1 MHLVNTIYRLL
12 ERRADTHGTR
22 PALVDGKLTLTYKEL
37 FSAVNRL
44 ANGLL
49 RIGLQRGQRIG
60 IHLPRQAEEVIASLA
75 ISAAGGVFVNI
86 HAQSSQRQVRHIL
99 EDCEAVV
106 LVTDGVR
113 LRKLDFIGEVR
124 SLRYLILADN
134 DIGLATKPDAI
145 KWETLQGEGDS
156 PPAHPCIS
164 KDLAALLYTS
174 GSTGTPKGVMV
185 SQANLM
191 DGARIVSHY
200 LGLHDEDRILSVP
213 PLNFDY
219 GLNQLL
225 DAIWV
230 GGTLVLQRVPMP
242 MEIVRSIQQH
252 RVTVLPMV
260 APSWVQFLRLLEES
274 SPSLRSLR
282 IVTNTG
288 GKIPTS
294 LLSRVPGTL
303 PDVAFFLMY
312 GLTEAFRSTY
322 LPPEWF
328 GKKMGAIGIPVPD
341 NEIFIVND
349 SGLCGPGETG
359 ELVHRG
365 CLVSMGYWGK
375 PDLTTERIHSNPHL
389 APLIGNEAVVHSGDL
404 VHIDDDGVIWYEGR
418 TDEMIKCSGFR
429 ISPTEV
435 EEVASVIENVRE
447 SVAFGVDHEDL
458 GQVVHLA
465 VSMDQKDYDVDSILA
480 TFRKLAPSY
489 MVPGRLHLFTSP
501 LPRTA
506 NGKINRPEVITVC
519 REWMAGRAQKLEGA
533 PH

>member
-12 ERRADTHGTR
+12 EHRADTHGAR
-22 PALVDGKLTLTYKEL
+22 LALVDGDITLEYRQL
-37 FSAVNRL
+37 YSAVNRL

-49 RIGLQRGQRIG
+49 RCGLQRGQRVG

-99 EDCEAVV
+99 EDCKAFA
-106 LVTDGVR
+106 LITDGPR
-113 LRKLDFIGEVR
+113 LRKLGDLGEVP
-124 SLRYLILADN
+124 SLRHLILADN
-134 DIGLATKPDAI
+134 DSAAAAKPEAI
-145 KWETLQGEGDS
+145 KWETLQGESDA

-200 LGLHDEDRILSVP
+200 LGLRDEDRILSVP

-225 DAIWV
+225 DALWV
-230 GGTLVLQRVPMP
+230 GGALVLQRVPMP

-252 RVTVLPMV
+252 QVTVLPMV
-260 APSWVQFLRLLEES
+260 APSWVQFLRLLEAS
-274 SPSLRSLR
+274 SLSLPSLR

-294 LLSRVPGTL
+294 LLSLVPGTL

-328 GKKMGAIGIPVPD
+328 ATKMGAIGIPVPD
-341 NEIFIVND
+341 NEIFVIND
-349 SGLCGPGETG
+349 TGLCGPGETG

-365 CLVSMGYWGK
+365 CLVSLGYWGK
-375 PDLTTERIHSNPHL
+375 PDLTAERIHPNPYL
-389 APLIGNEAVVHSGDL
+389 APLIGNEPVVHSGDL
-404 VHIDDDGVIWYEGR
+404 VQVDEDGVIWYRGR
-418 TDEMIKCSGFR
+418 TDDMIKCSGFR

-435 EEVASVIENVRE
+435 EEVVSLISNVRE

-465 VSMDQKDYDVDSILA
+465 VSMDPKDYDADNIVAS
-480 TFRKLAPSY
+480 FRKLAPSY
-489 MVPGRLHLFTSP
+489 MVPGRVYLFASP

-506 NGKINRPEVITVC
+506 NGKINRPEVIRVC
-519 REWMAGRAQKLEGA
+519 REEMAGKD
-533 PH
+533 

>member
-12 ERRADTHGTR
+12 EHRADTHGTR
-22 PALVDGKLTLTYKEL
+22 PALVNGDITLDYRQL

-49 RIGLQRGQRIG
+49 RCGLQRGQRVG

-75 ISAAGGVFVNI
+75 VTAAGGVFVNI

-99 EDCEAVV
+99 EDCKAFA
-106 LVTDGVR
+106 LITDGPR
-113 LRKLDFIGEVR
+113 LRKLGVIGDVH

-134 DIGLATKPDAI
+134 DITAVTAAKPEAI
-145 KWETLQGEGDS
+145 KWETLQDES
-156 PPAHPCIS
+156 AAPPAHPCIS

-185 SQANLM
+185 SQGNLL

-225 DAIWV
+225 DALWV
-230 GGTLVLQRVPMP
+230 GGTLVLQRVPMS
-242 MEIVRSIQQH
+242 MEIVRSIQRHQ
-252 RVTVLPMV
+252 VTVLPMV
-260 APSWVQFLRLLEES
+260 APSWVQLLRLLQES
-274 SPSLRSLR
+274 SLSLSSLR
-282 IVTNTG
+282 IATNTG

-294 LLSRVPGTL
+294 LLSLVPETL

-328 GKKMGAIGIPVPD
+328 RNKMGAIGIPVPD
-341 NEIFIVND
+341 NEIFIIND
-349 SGLCGPGETG
+349 TGLCGPGETG

-375 PDLTTERIHSNPHL
+375 PDLTAERIHPNSHL
-389 APLIGNEAVVHSGDL
+389 APLIGNEPVVHSGDL
-404 VHIDDDGVIWYEGR
+404 VHVDDDGVIWYEGR

-435 EEVASVIENVRE
+435 EEVVSLIKNVRE

-465 VSMDQKDYDVDSILA
+465 VSMDPKDYDVDNIVAS
-480 TFRKLAPSY
+480 FRKLAPSH
-489 MVPGRLHLFTSP
+489 MVPGRVHLFASP
-501 LPRTA
+501 FPRTA
-506 NGKINRPEVITVC
+506 NGKINRPEVIGIC
-519 REWMAGRAQKLEGA
+519 REEMAGGD
-533 PH
+533 